1 MAKDFP
7 GLGKKV
13 NAGYFEPIPSCY
25 SKKLSSLIRK
35 CLMVD
40 TAKRPSADLLLND
53 DIFL

>member
-13 NAGYFEPIPSCY
+13 NAGYYDPIPSIY

-40 TAKRPSADLLLND
+40 TLRRPAA
-53 DIFL
+53 